1 MKIPSFLPNKS
12 SHRVPPAPLRTSPQW
27 HPKASEQ
34 LLALKAPSWQGK
46 SWAVGNG
53 INSWTQRRERKQQEL
68 GACYSPHAYIN
79 MHIYIIYIHNC
90 IYIYIILYLYLFLSI
105 YRDVNRQGDQS
116 ISPTYTLGVK
126 KLGSKPPKLVS
137 HTGLRSE
144 KLGIQK
150 NNVPSV
156 LMAIFS
162 GQPHFPDTH
171 CWIHTS

>member
-1 MKIPSFLPNKS
+1 MNIPINIPMISHEVMKIPSFLPNKS
-12 SHRVPPAPLRTSPQW
+12 SHRVPPAPLSTSPQW

-46 SWAVGNG
+46 SAVGNG

-79 MHIYIIYIHNC
+79 MYRYIYPQLYL
-90 IYIYIILYLYLFLSI
+90 YIYIILYLYLYI

-116 ISPTYTLGVK
+116 ISATYTLGVK

-150 NNVPSV
+150 IMLN
-156 LMAIFS
+156 LF
-162 GQPHFPDTH
+162 
-171 CWIHTS
+171 